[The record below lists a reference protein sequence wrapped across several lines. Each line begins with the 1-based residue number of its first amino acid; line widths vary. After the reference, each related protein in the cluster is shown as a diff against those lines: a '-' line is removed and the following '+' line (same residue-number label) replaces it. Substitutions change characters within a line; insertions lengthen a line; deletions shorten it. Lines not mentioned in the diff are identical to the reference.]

1 MSSLRF
7 DLKTMSIKFCISRL
21 YDVDNNGVID
31 IDEMT
36 EIIEILDDIQGK
48 SETEGQG
55 DLTVPGEDPE
65 PKSAKEKA
73 EMFLEILDV
82 DGSGGIT
89 LDEFLKVSL
98 GFCLSSFMS
107 KVLSS
112 ISLIFN
118 I

>member
-7 DLKTMSIKFCISRL
+7 DLKTMSIKCISRL

-48 SETEGQG
+48 SETETEGQG

-89 LDEFLKVSL
+89 LDEFLKVSF
-98 GFCLSSFMS
+98 GFSLSSFMS
-107 KVLSS
+107 KVL
-112 ISLIFN
+112 
-118 I
+118 

>member
-48 SETEGQG
+48 SETETEGQG

-89 LDEFLKVSL
+89 LDEFLKVSF
-98 GFCLSSFMS
+98 GFSLSSFMS
-107 KVLSS
+107 KVL
-112 ISLIFN
+112 
-118 I
+118 